1 MKCLILLLMIGV
13 PAGAEV
19 RTFHDVKG
27 RAMEA
32 ELVKAR
38 GPNIVVRMDKKEV
51 PVPLKQFSRE
61 DQTVILQWIAT
72 DPGAIDY
79 RFDCREA
86 EKEVPRTDGEEG
98 PGLRGYEVTVAN
110 RCLNT
115 VDGIR
120 MCYRVFLDD
129 RVDPIGS
136 WFNSRKLMFKAGDEE
151 LPALAYGKS
160 AKVVT
165 RGHQVDKT
173 RSNGFSGQ
181 PERDRLRGV
190 WVRFFRFGTEV
201 GSWKSGAVP
210 KCEWPESSAEKARL
224 EGDRER
230 QRELV
235 ASFAGKAGGGGVPA
249 GEPEGEVKREVAKG
263 AAGKSGAGKNG
274 AGKRE
279 GGKAEGA
286 VGKVGGEE
294 KGEDVP
300 EEIKIFE
307 MEDTAK

>member
-38 GPNIVVRMDKKEV
+38 GPNIVVRMDRKEV

-86 EKEVPRTDGEEG
+86 EKEVARTDGEEG

-120 MCYRVFLDD
+120 VCYRVFLDD

-136 WFNSRKLMFKAGDEE
+136 WFNVRKLMFKAGDEE

-160 AKVVT
+160 VKVMT

-190 WVRFFRFGTEV
+190 WVRFFKFGTEV

-210 KCEWPESSAEKARL
+210 KCEWPESGAEKARL

-235 ASFAGKAGGGGVPA
+235 ASFAGKAGGGVV
-249 GEPEGEVKREVAKG
+249 PEGEVKREVAKAG
-263 AAGKSGAGKNG
+263 AGKSGAGKTG
-274 AGKRE
+274 DRKPE